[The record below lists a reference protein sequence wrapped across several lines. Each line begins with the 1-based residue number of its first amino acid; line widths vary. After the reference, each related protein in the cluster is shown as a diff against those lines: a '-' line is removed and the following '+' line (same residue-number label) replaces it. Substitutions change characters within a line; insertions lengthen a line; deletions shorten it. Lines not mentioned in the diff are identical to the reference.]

1 MLQDSRVI
9 CDTARMPLI
18 PSFAAVILYAA
29 GFYLRWRRREAQAA
43 NKVALLLPVGALL
56 AHALVCYGLLFTP
69 YGIDLSVVAVSN
81 LVAFVLV
88 LVVALANLRLP
99 VENLYIFLFPI
110 SIVTVLAALF
120 VEPGGDPLQEFT
132 PTLLAHILI
141 SLAAYSALMM
151 AAVQSVMLAV
161 QERHLR
167 APGKPSLTL
176 LPPLETMEHL
186 LLAMLWIG
194 LGLLS
199 ASILSGYF
207 FLEDVFQRQVLH
219 HIVLT
224 SMSWFVYVFFLAGR
238 YLFGWRGLTAVRWT
252 LVAFSLLVL
261 GYLGSKFVLEYL
273 L

>member
-1 MLQDSRVI
+1 MG
-9 CDTARMPLI
+9 LI
-18 PSFAAVILYAA
+18 SSLAAIALYSA
-29 GFYLRWRRREAQAA
+29 GLHFRWRQIRDQSASKLVLAITISALVLHGIAA
-43 NKVALLLPVGALL
+43 YSLL
-56 AHALVCYGLLFTP
+56 ATAQ
-69 YGIDLSVVAVSN
+69 GIDLSLVPVVN
-81 LVAFVLV
+81 LVAWVLV
-88 LVVALANLRLP
+88 LVVAVANLRLP

-110 SIVTVLAALF
+110 SIVALITANLVAPGNSPLTDISAALF
-120 VEPGGDPLQEFT
+120 G
-132 PTLLAHILI
+132 HIVI

-151 AAVQSVMLAV
+151 AACQSILLAL

-167 APGKPSLTL
+167 TPGKPGFTI

-186 LLAMLWIG
+186 LVAMLWIG
-194 LGLLS
+194 LALLS

-207 FLEDVFQRQVLH
+207 FFDDILARQVAH

-224 SMSWFVYVFFLAGR
+224 SLSWCVYVFFLAGR

-273 L
+273 LQR

>member
-1 MLQDSRVI
+1 
-9 CDTARMPLI
+9 MPLI
-18 PSFAAVILYAA
+18 PSVAAIFLYAA
-29 GFYLRWRRREAQAA
+29 GFYLRWRQRDAQAA
-43 NKVALLLPVGALL
+43 SRLVLLLALAAL
-56 AHALVCYGLLFTP
+56 AAHALVCYSLLRTP
-69 YGIDLSVVAVSN
+69 NGIVLSVVSVSN
-81 LVAFVLV
+81 LVALVLV
-88 LVVALANLRLP
+88 GVVALANLRLP

-110 SIVTVLAALF
+110 SILTLLATMVDNHGAA
-120 VEPGGDPLQEFT
+120 PLHDVS

-161 QERHLR
+161 QERHLK
-167 APGKPSLTL
+167 APGKPTLTI

-186 LLAMLWIG
+186 LVAMLWIG
-194 LGLLS
+194 LVLLS

-207 FLEDVFQRQVLH
+207 FLEDVFHRQVLH

-224 SMSWFVYVFFLAGR
+224 SLSWVVYVFFLGGR

-252 LVAFSLLVL
+252 LSAFALLVL